1 MHKKILIC
9 LLLFVG
15 FSAML
20 FGEKHKEIIT
30 LKVGVYNNR
39 PKIFINEHGRPDG
52 IFIDVLKAVA
62 VKEAYQLEYIVDDWQ
77 KLMNMLATGEID
89 ILPDM
94 AFSQKRDSL
103 YNFNNLSVIS
113 TWLEIFTTKRT
124 PVTSITH
131 LQNKKVGVLKGSFQE
146 DLLKNTIKKDFNLS
160 FELLTYNNYTET
172 ANALINNEVD
182 LMVADRF
189 FYFSNM
195 FKEEIQAT
203 NVVFQPNELYFG
215 FSKKIPDRLITSFD
229 SNISKLKNNTNSEL
243 YVSIHKW
250 LDIHTHEHTL
260 PLFLK
265 WFIIIISIFSILAIA
280 FIVILRNTVK
290 YKTAELLASKQKAE
304 ESDRLKTVFLQNI
317 SHEIRTPMNG
327 ILGFIELLNKDDV
340 VEKDKK
346 NYMDIVTK
354 SGHRLL
360 NTINDVIEISKIESG
375 QISLHFSN
383 VNIGEL
389 MTDLYEF
396 FKKQANEKGL
406 KLIYNNAFPEE
417 KMPYIET
424 DKSLL
429 EKILVNLLRNAVKF
443 TSEGSVEFGHYKEKD
458 QLIFYVNDTGCGIP
472 AERHEAVLERF
483 VQSDLN
489 LTRAHEGSG
498 LGLAIA
504 KAYVELLGGKIKLE
518 SEINKGSKFYFNI
531 PYIAVKQ
538 KEVSLSAE
546 KVSLKQ
552 LNKKITILIA
562 EDDEFS
568 FMYLENVLKS
578 DYITIIHTSNGV
590 DTVDI
595 MKSNP
600 DISMVLMDIKMPLMN
615 GLVATQHIRGF
626 NPDVPIIAQTAY
638 AFKEDKEEIFE
649 SGCTDFITKPIDR
662 TELIRLIF
670 KYA

>member
-15 FSAML
+15 FSVML
-20 FGEKHKEIIT
+20 FGEKHKEMIT

-39 PKIFINEHGRPDG
+39 PKIFVNEHGRPDG

-62 VKEAYQLEYIVDDWQ
+62 AKEEYQLEYIVGDWQ
-77 KLMNMLATGEID
+77 KLMNMLAKGEID

-103 YNFNNLSVIS
+103 YNFNNFSVIS
-113 TWLEIFTTKRT
+113 TWLEIYTTKRT

-146 DLLKNTIKKDFNLS
+146 DLLNTTIKKNFNLS
-160 FELLTYNNYTET
+160 FDLLTYNDYNET

-189 FYFSNM
+189 FYFSDM
-195 FKEEIQAT
+195 FKEEIHAT
-203 NVVFQPNELYFG
+203 SVVFQPNELYFG
-215 FSKKIPDRLITSFD
+215 FSKRIPDKLLTSFD
-229 SNISKLKNNTNSEL
+229 RNISKLKNDANSEL

-250 LDIHTHEHTL
+250 LDIHTHEHVL

-290 YKTAELLASKQKAE
+290 IKTAELLASKQKAE

-327 ILGFIELLNKDDV
+327 ILGFIELLNKDDL

-375 QISLHFSN
+375 QISMHYSN

-396 FKKQANEKGL
+396 FKNQADEKGL
-406 KLIYNNAFPEE
+406 KLIYNNAFPE

-429 EKILVNLLRNAVKF
+429 EKVLVNLLRNAVKF
-443 TSEGSVEFGHYKEKD
+443 TTEGSVEFGHYKEKD
-458 QLIFYVNDTGCGIP
+458 QLFFYVNDTGCGIP
-472 AERHEAVLERF
+472 AERHDAVLERF

-518 SEINKGSKFYFNI
+518 SEENKGSKFYFNI

-538 KEVSLSAE
+538 KEVSSSTE

-578 DYITIIHTSNGV
+578 DFITIIHTSNGV

-600 DISMVLMDIKMPLMN
+600 NISMVLMDIKMPLMN
-615 GLVATQHIRGF
+615 GLVATQHIRNF

-649 SGCTDFITKPIDR
+649 SGCNDFITKPIDR

>member
-1 MHKKILIC
+1 MRKKIL
-9 LLLFVG
+9 LYFLFFVG
-15 FSAML
+15 FSAIL
-20 FGEKHKEIIT
+20 FGEKNKEIIT
-30 LKVGVYNNR
+30 LKVGIYNNP
-39 PKIFINEHGRPDG
+39 PKIFVNEHGRPDG

-62 VKEAYQLEYIVDDWQ
+62 VKEGYVLEYLVGDWQ
-77 KLMNMLATGEID
+77 KLINMLAEGEID

-113 TWLEIFTTKRT
+113 TWLEVYTNKRT
-124 PVTSITH
+124 PVTSITD

-146 DLLKNTIKKDFNLS
+146 DLLNNSIKKSFNLS
-160 FELLTYNNYTET
+160 FELLAYNNYTET
-172 ANALINNEVD
+172 AKALINNDVD

-189 FYFSNM
+189 FYFSDM
-195 FKEEIQAT
+195 FNKEIQPT
-203 NVVFQPNELYFG
+203 GVVFHPNELYFG
-215 FSKKIPDRLITSFD
+215 FSKTIPNRILTSFD
-229 SNISKLKNNTNSEL
+229 SNISKLKNDANSEL
-243 YVSIHKW
+243 YVSIHRW
-250 LDIHTHEHTL
+250 LDMHPHMHGI
-260 PLFLK
+260 PSFLK
-265 WFIIIISIFSILAIA
+265 WFIIIISIFSILAVA

-290 YKTAELLASKQKAE
+290 YKTAELVASKNRAE

-327 ILGFIELLNKDDV
+327 ILGFIDLLNKEDL

-375 QISLHFSN
+375 QISLHYSN
-383 VNIGEL
+383 VNIGE
-389 MTDLYEF
+389 MMADLYDF
-396 FKKQANEKGL
+396 FKKQADEKGL
-406 KLIYNNAFPEE
+406 KFIYNKSFPE
-417 KMPYIET
+417 KMPLIET

-429 EKILVNLLRNAVKF
+429 EKILVNLIRNAVKF
-443 TSEGSVEFGHYKEKD
+443 TNEGSIEFGHYKEKD
-458 QLIFYVNDTGCGIP
+458 QMIFYVNDTGCGIP

-489 LTRAHEGSG
+489 VTRAHEGSG

-518 SEINKGSKFYFNI
+518 SEENKGSKFYFNI
-531 PYIAVKQ
+531 PYITIKQ
-538 KEVSLSAE
+538 KDVASTSEKASLRE
-546 KVSLKQ
+546 

-568 FMYLENVLKS
+568 FMYLERILKS
-578 DYITIIHTSNGV
+578 DNITIIHAGNGV
-590 DTVDI
+590 EAVDI

-600 DISMVLMDIKMPLMN
+600 QITMILMDIKMPLMN
-615 GLVATQHIRGF
+615 GLVATQHIREL
-626 NPDVPIIAQTAY
+626 NPDVPVIAQTAY
-638 AFKEDKEEIFE
+638 AFKEDKDEIFE
-649 SGCTDFITKPIDR
+649 SGCNDFITKPIDR
-662 TELIRLIF
+662 NELIRLIF
-670 KYA
+670 KYS

>member
-1 MHKKILIC
+1 
-9 LLLFVG
+9 
-15 FSAML
+15 ML
-20 FGEKHKEIIT
+20 FGEKHKEIST

-39 PKIFINEHGRPDG
+39 PKIFVNEQGKPDG
-52 IFIDVLKAVA
+52 IFIDVIEAIAVN
-62 VKEAYQLEYIVDDWQ
+62 EGYQLDYIVGNWQ
-77 KLMNMLATGEID
+77 QLMKMLANGEID

-113 TWLEIFTTKRT
+113 TWLEVFTTKRT
-124 PVTSITH
+124 PATSITD
-131 LQNKKVGVLKGSFQE
+131 LQNKKVGVLDGSFQE
-146 DLLKNTIKKDFNLS
+146 ELLKTVIKKNFDLS
-160 FELLTYNNYTET
+160 FELLTYKDYTET
-172 ANALINNEVD
+172 ANALLNNEVD

-189 FYFSNM
+189 FYFSDM
-195 FKEEIQAT
+195 FKEEIHAT
-203 NVVFQPNELYFG
+203 GVVFHPNELYFG
-215 FSKKIPDRLITSFD
+215 FSKKIPAQLLTTFD
-229 SNISKLKNNTNSEL
+229 SNISKLKNDANSEL
-243 YVSIHKW
+243 YVSMHQW
-250 LDIHTHEHTL
+250 LNINTHEHRL
-260 PLFLK
+260 PSFLK
-265 WFIIIISIFSILAIA
+265 WFIIIISIFSILALA
-280 FIVILRNTVK
+280 FIIILRNTVK
-290 YKTAELLASKQKAE
+290 YKTAELLSSKQKAE

-327 ILGFIELLNKDDV
+327 ILGFIELLNKDDL

-375 QISLHFSN
+375 QISLHYSN
-383 VNIGEL
+383 VNIVEL

-396 FKKQANEKGL
+396 FKNQANEKGL
-406 KLIYNNAFPEE
+406 KLIYNQTSSE
-417 KMPYIET
+417 KMPLIET

-429 EKILVNLLRNAVKF
+429 EKVLVNLLRNAVKF
-443 TSEGSVEFGHYKEKD
+443 TTEGIVEFGHYKEKD

-472 AERHEAVLERF
+472 AERHDAVLERF

-518 SEINKGSKFYFNI
+518 SEENKGSKFYFNI

-538 KEVSLSAE
+538 KEVNSSIE
-546 KVSLKQ
+546 KASLKQ
-552 LNKKITILIA
+552 LNKKITVLIA

-568 FMYLENVLKS
+568 FMYLENILKS
-578 DYITIIHTSNGV
+578 NFITIIHTSNGV

-595 MKSNP
+595 MKSNH

-615 GLVATQHIRGF
+615 GLVATQHIREF

-649 SGCTDFITKPIDR
+649 SGCNDFITKPIDR

-670 KYA
+670 KYV